1 MGLEVKCTIG
11 TITEGKNFRAGQTRI
26 SELTSIT
33 WQAHY
38 QEIRQ
43 LLGLVW
49 DFLENGHEF
58 NYPKITGVFY
68 SNNLEVKDWGKI
80 SGKKGRNTKVTAM
93 NSSGKSK
100 MGKDWVA
107 LLEKPEYL
115 QKYQKLLGF
124 TIN

>member
-1 MGLEVKCTIG
+1 MNL
-11 TITEGKNFRAGQTRI
+11 RAGQTRI
-26 SELTSIT
+26 SVLTGIT
-33 WQAHY
+33 WQAHHR
-38 QEIRQ
+38 EVRQ

-49 DFLENGHEF
+49 DFLENTHEF

-68 SNNLEVKDWGKI
+68 SKNLEVEDWGEI
-80 SGKKGRNTKVTAM
+80 SGTSGRNTKVSAM
-93 NSSGKSK
+93 KSSGISK

-115 QKYQKLLGF
+115 RKYSKLLDF